1 MEKKAFVTK
10 EMIEKIAEKYPTR
23 FISMMKRESG
33 RMRRR

>member
-10 EMIEKIAEKYPTR
+10 EMIEKIAEKYP
-23 FISMMKRESG
+23 ISMMKRESG